1 MAGKGD
7 GEVVY
12 TLRADD
18 SDLEGDL
25 KSAEKKIE
33 KSTEDTAA
41 KSEQA
46 EKETAETKKKVKEDV
61 TQHHKQQNE
70 EQEKSDEES
79 SQKREETAKGHGEK
93 LKSIAGGAAKAIG
106 TGMLAAGTAVVGVGV
121 AAVNTAN
128 DFDQAMNQFVASTG
142 IGTEYTERYKKLME
156 DVYTNNYGDSFED
169 VADAMSQIRQQIG
182 PVVDDWDPEGLQ
194 EFTESAFA
202 LRDTFGL
209 DIQESVRAAGTMM
222 DQFCMDGTDA
232 MDMIAAGAQNGLDF
246 SGEFLDS
253 INEYSVHFSKM
264 GMDADDM
271 FKIFQK
277 GSDSGAFNLDK
288 IGDAVKEMSIRVLD
302 GSDTTKEGFETIGLN
317 ADEMASKFAAGGD
330 SAKEA
335 FKQTIDALAG
345 IEDPLAQ
352 NTAGVDLFGTMWE
365 DLGPDAVT
373 ALADIQ
379 DGAYDTADAMEG
391 IKAVKYDD
399 LGSMFEGLKR
409 AVEVLLIPL
418 GEQLIPLLSDLIK
431 DVLPLIEE
439 SLPPLIEMIAGFA
452 EQLMPIIQDI
462 LPILLE
468 TITALGEPLM
478 QLIEEILP
486 VILDLFSQVAPLLGE
501 FIEAILPILVELFQA
516 LIPPLIE
523 IISAA
528 LPPLIELI
536 NALLP
541 IFQIVIQL
549 LEPIIGLFL
558 DLLGPIVDLINQA
571 LIPLVEALQ
580 PIIETITDF
589 LIPIL
594 ETLMKVFETI
604 FGGIVSLVER
614 EIKRITDILGS
625 IVDFVKNVFAGNWEG
640 AWQNIVDI
648 FHNVIDGIVD
658 FFKAPLN
665 AIVDGWNSLA
675 DSIGYFE
682 IPEWVPFVG
691 GGTFSLPTLPRLKVG
706 MDYVPSDY
714 YPAYLDEGEAV
725 LTKQENAM
733 YRQLGGLQGMFAL
746 QNQQSV
752 ALAQQS
758 AAIDYER
765 MGRETAKAMKG
776 MGVYLDKRPVGKI
789 IAPVVSEEMG
799 KVNERRT

>member
-46 EKETAETKKKVKEDV
+46 EKETGETKKKVKEDV

-93 LKSIAGGAAKAIG
+93 LKSIAGGTAKAIG

-128 DFDQAMNQFVASTG
+128 DFDKAMNQFVASTG
-142 IGTEYTERYKKLME
+142 VGTEYTERYKKLME

-725 LTKQENAM
+725 LTKQENAI
-733 YRQLGGLQGMFAL
+733 YRQLGGVQGMFTL

-752 ALAQQS
+752 APAQQP
-758 AAIDYER
+758 AEIDYER

-776 MGVYLDKRPVGKI
+776 MGVYLDKKPVGKI
-789 IAPVVSEEMG
+789 IAPVVSQEMG

>member
-46 EKETAETKKKVKEDV
+46 EKETGETKKKVKEDV

-93 LKSIAGGAAKAIG
+93 LKSIAGGTAKAIG

-128 DFDQAMNQFVASTG
+128 DFDKAMNQFVASTG
-142 IGTEYTERYKKLME
+142 VGTEYTERYKKLME

-528 LPPLIELI
+528 LPLLIELI

-776 MGVYLDKRPVGKI
+776 MGVYLDKKPVGKI
-789 IAPVVSEEMG
+789 MAPTISEEMG
-799 KVNERRT
+799 KINERRT

>member
-128 DFDQAMNQFVASTG
+128 DFNQAMNQFVASTG

-409 AVEVLLIPL
+409 AVEALLIPL

-439 SLPPLIEMIAGFA
+439 S
-452 EQLMPIIQDI
+452 
-462 LPILLE
+462 
-468 TITALGEPLM
+468 
-478 QLIEEILP
+478 
-486 VILDLFSQVAPLLGE
+486 
-501 FIEAILPILVELFQA
+501 
-516 LIPPLIE
+516 
-523 IISAA
+523 

>member
-439 SLPPLIEMIAGFA
+439 SLPPLIE
-452 EQLMPIIQDI
+452 
-462 LPILLE
+462 
-468 TITALGEPLM
+468 
-478 QLIEEILP
+478 
-486 VILDLFSQVAPLLGE
+486 
-501 FIEAILPILVELFQA
+501 
-516 LIPPLIE
+516 
-523 IISAA
+523 
-528 LPPLIELI
+528 LI

>member
-93 LKSIAGGAAKAIG
+93 LKSIAGGTAKAIG

-128 DFDQAMNQFVASTG
+128 DFDKAMNQFVASTG
-142 IGTEYTERYKKLME
+142 VGTEYTERYKKLME

-209 DIQESVRAAGTMM
+209 DIQESVRAADTMM
-222 DQFCMDGTDA
+222 GQFCMDGTDA

-317 ADEMASKFAAGGD
+317 ADEMAAKFAAGGD

-682 IPEWVPFVG
+682 IPDWVPFVG

-725 LTKQENAM
+725 LTKQENAI
-733 YRQLGGLQGMFAL
+733 YRQLGGVQGMFTL

-752 ALAQQS
+752 APAQQP
-758 AAIDYER
+758 AEIDYER

-776 MGVYLDKRPVGKI
+776 MGVYLDKKPVGKI
-789 IAPVVSEEMG
+789 IAPVVSQEMG

>member
-302 GSDTTKEGFETIGLN
+302 GSETTKEGFETIGLN

-439 SLPPLIEMIAGFA
+439 S
-452 EQLMPIIQDI
+452 
-462 LPILLE
+462 
-468 TITALGEPLM
+468 
-478 QLIEEILP
+478 
-486 VILDLFSQVAPLLGE
+486 
-501 FIEAILPILVELFQA
+501 
-516 LIPPLIE
+516 
-523 IISAA
+523 

-799 KVNERRT
+799 KVNARRT